1 MRKTIL
7 MLFMFT
13 ASVMSFVSCSSD
25 DSDSSS
31 SSNIVG
37 KWQHEK
43 AGGILGGEEILLPY
57 EHDCPTKKDYIEF
70 LSNGTGRSYYYDQN
84 CQLEEGG
91 EGGTWDKSG
100 NILTLS
106 GEDGTNEFEI
116 LTLNNTTLKI
126 KELNGQGFILEFK
139 RI

>member
-1 MRKTIL
+1 ARD
-7 MLFMFT
+7 
-13 ASVMSFVSCSSD
+13 SPSCS
-25 DSDSSS
+25 
-31 SSNIVG
+31 NG
-37 KWQHEK
+37 RGRWQHEK
-43 AGGILGGEEILLPY
+43 EGGIGGGDERRMPY
-57 EHDCPTKKDYIEF
+57 EHDCPTKRDYSEC
-70 LSNGTGRSYYYDQN
+70 LSNGSRRSYYYDPN

-106 GEDGTNEFEI
+106 DEDGTNEFEI